1 MKWQPRQL
9 RSDEG
14 YARAPVINTV
24 HLFVCRRIWEAGN
37 KAEGQGVVGVVG
49 AAHVK
54 GIQARW
60 DDAGSPETA
69 KKVAEYCGTDA
80 LALPTQAGPWI
91 NMAAGKPCPFFL
103 LSPVASLDVHS
114 MNSRLSLSVPC

>member
-1 MKWQPRQL
+1 MMKTQSRQL
-9 RSDEG
+9 RSNER
-14 YARAPVINTV
+14 YASAPVVNSV
-24 HLFVCRRIWEAGN
+24 HLFVCRRLWEAGN

-69 KKVAEYCGTDA
+69 KKVAEYCGTDS

-91 NMAAGKPCPFFL
+91 NMAAGKP
-103 LSPVASLDVHS
+103 
-114 MNSRLSLSVPC
+114 

>member
-1 MKWQPRQL
+1 MMKTQSRQL
-9 RSDEG
+9 RSNER
-14 YARAPVINTV
+14 YASAPVVNSV
-24 HLFVCRRIWEAGN
+24 HLFVCRRLWEAGN
-37 KAEGQGVVGVVG
+37 KAEGQGVVGEVG

-69 KKVAEYCGTDA
+69 KKVAEYCGTDS

-91 NMAAGKPCPFFL
+91 NMAAGKP
-103 LSPVASLDVHS
+103 
-114 MNSRLSLSVPC
+114 

>member
-1 MKWQPRQL
+1 MTKRQATQL
-9 RSDEG
+9 RSTEG
-14 YARAPVINTV
+14 HASAPALDTE
-24 HLFVCRRIWEAGN
+24 HLFVCRRLWEAGN

-69 KKVAEYCGTDA
+69 KKVAEYCGTDT

-91 NMAAGKPCPFFL
+91 NMAAGKP
-103 LSPVASLDVHS
+103 
-114 MNSRLSLSVPC
+114 